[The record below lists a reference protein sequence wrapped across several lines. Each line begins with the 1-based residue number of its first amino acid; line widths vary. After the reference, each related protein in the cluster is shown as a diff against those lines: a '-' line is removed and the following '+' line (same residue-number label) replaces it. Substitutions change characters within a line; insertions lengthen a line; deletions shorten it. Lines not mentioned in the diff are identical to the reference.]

1 MTDNRTADAQAI
13 TEIQAAASSAAK
25 PEVMVLP
32 TLSDAARRACQDT
45 VRVLAAAV
53 TDRGV
58 AHLALTGGSGGM
70 ALSEALA
77 PLIAA
82 QARASLSVSSPAS
95 LALACC

>member
-1 MTDNRTADAQAI
+1 MTDTGTPRTQAI
-13 TEIQAAASSAAK
+13 AEIQEAASAAAT
-25 PEVMVLP
+25 PEVIVLP

-45 VRVLAAAV
+45 VRILAAAV
-53 TDRGV
+53 TGRGV

-82 QARASLSVSSPAS
+82 QPEEVRRAIHLWFGD
-95 LALACC
+95 